1 MRPDPHA
8 RKNNKVNNPMKNQ
21 SVKPEI
27 AGTRSGYVIRF
38 TCPLCN
44 AENSIV
50 NKTPRDHYKL
60 TRDAA
65 CSRCRKR
72 MYRDNTCNDAEPGIF
87 SVARKITGDKI
98 IT

>member
-1 MRPDPHA
+1 MRPGPDA
-8 RKNNKVNNPMKNQ
+8 RENNKVNNSMKNH

-27 AGTRSGYVIRF
+27 AGTRSGYVILF

-72 MYRDNTCNDAEPGIF
+72 CTVTTPAMTQNRGYSPTLVKLP
-87 SVARKITGDKI
+87 VTK
-98 IT
+98 

>member
-1 MRPDPHA
+1 
-8 RKNNKVNNPMKNQ
+8 MKNS

-38 TCPLCN
+38 TCPLCH

-60 TRDAA
+60 SRDAA
-65 CSRCRKR
+65 CTGCRKR
-72 MYRDNTCNDAEPGIF
+72 IVVKTSAMTQNPSHAPVSL
-87 SVARKITGDKI
+87 SVVVPALK
-98 IT
+98 